1 MINIFTVIALL
12 ALAALF
18 FILENSYVKL
28 AFQWSH
34 AKGEHCREFQFSKAS
49 AIRCLWLARIFL
61 IIGLIL
67 AVIEQYQFVGLE

>member
-28 AFQWSH
+28 AFQWGNT
-34 AKGEHCREFQFSKAS
+34 KGEHCREFKFSKSS